1 MHFQQGINETLAQE
15 GARFSH
21 GCTHTKKCGWGIC
34 FRKHLCGR
42 VALRPLLPLPQRSG
56 LKNPCVV
63 IARAVILAALMGT
76 ESAGVS

>member
-1 MHFQQGINETLAQE
+1 MHFQQGINDTLAQE

-21 GCTHTKKCGWGIC
+21 GCTHKKKCGWGIC

-42 VALRPLLPLPQRSG
+42 VALLPLLPLPQRSG